1 MKIDVSFH
9 DKHIGKVESA
19 SLVPFIQYCEAQGYI
34 LSWELENRRLNL
46 QSGLNNQ
53 EITIINKKEEDTYQT
68 ELRKEIKSFLMETG
82 VKIKEKT
89 DDESLLGNNIFFKLT
104 SISFI
109 DSIDSPFVK
118 VGFSLN
124 PKQKG
129 LRTFIQHQFEAFH
142 IEHEFNKDKSDTRAR
157 GPYLTLECEMPKH
170 YNKEDWELFRNKI
183 SLSLALGLSQYLCN
197 NLDKKATSISNV
209 FLRAF
214 FDENDH
220 QETNE
225 VQSNKP
231 QHTFSQQQA
240 STSPANQTLSAAKGS
255 NAEVYFNYTVHAAK
269 SKDQFMATGD
279 LNITNTG
286 NTDLLN
292 PLICIKVQPIES
304 INLGGQIIPPEMAD
318 TLGVQSSGGM
328 RGWKFMGDDWFE
340 KAQERGEYWIGPIE
354 ELLISPGETASLPH
368 FQLTIETPEEK
379 SMAIVRSVV
388 YFQDKNISFTANND
402 IKFSF

>member
-1 MKIDVSFH
+1 MKIDVSYH
-9 DKHIGKVESA
+9 NRHIGKVESD
-19 SLVPFIQYCEAQGYI
+19 SLVPFIQYCEAQGYV
-34 LSWELENRRLNL
+34 LAWDLENRKLDL
-46 QSGLNNQ
+46 QSGLNTQ
-53 EITIINKKEEDTYQT
+53 EITIINKEEDEYQT

-82 VKIKEKT
+82 VNIKET
-89 DDESLLGNNIFFKLT
+89 NDDESLLGNHIFLKLT
-104 SISFI
+104 SISFV
-109 DSIDSPFVK
+109 DSIDSPIVK

-129 LRTFIQHQFEAFH
+129 LRTFIQHQLKAFH
-142 IEHEFNKDKSDTRAR
+142 IEHEFNKDRSDTR
-157 GPYLTLECEMPKH
+157 GPYLTLECEMPK
-170 YNKEDWELFRNKI
+170 YFDKEDWKLFRNKI

-197 NLDKKATSISNV
+197 SLDKKSTSISNV
-209 FLRAF
+209 FLHAF

-225 VQSNKP
+225 IQSKKS
-231 QHTFSQQQA
+231 QQSFSQQQQA
-240 STSPANQTLSAAKGS
+240 ATSPGNQTLSAAKES

-269 SKDQFMATGD
+269 SKDQYMATGD
-279 LNITNTG
+279 LNIKNTG
-286 NTDLLN
+286 DTDLLN
-292 PLICIKVQPIES
+292 PLLCIKVQPIET

-328 RGWKFMGDDWFE
+328 RGWKFMEDDWFE

-368 FQLTIETPEEK
+368 FQLTFETPEEK